1 AGIDERRLTVRLPVH
16 GQPTELVAPV
26 RTLNDLLERLDASFA
41 REREFTANV
50 SHELRTP
57 LAGLRTLLEVS
68 AHAPRPDD
76 LTTAL
81 SIVVQMCQ
89 LVENLLM
96 LARVDAGQL
105 EIVRGRVALRAL
117 VDDCWRPLAAA
128 AAERGLALRNLVPD
142 DAVAIPDR
150 DKLRVVI

>member
-1 AGIDERRLTVRLPVH
+1 A
-16 GQPTELVAPV
+16 ELAAPV
-26 RTLNDLLERLDASFA
+26 RTLNELLARLDASFA

-68 AHAPRPDD
+68 ARAPRPDD
-76 LTTAL
+76 LAAAL
-81 SIVVQMCQ
+81 AIVVQMCNV
-89 LVENLLM
+89 VENLLM

-105 EIVRGRVALRAL
+105 EILRGRVALRGL
-117 VDDCWRPLAAA
+117 VEDCWRPHAAL

-142 DAVAIPDR
+142 DAIAITDR
-150 DKLRVVI
+150 DKLRVVLGNLLSNAVEYT